1 MITCTT
7 ASLVLDHD
15 YHRRFSL
22 LFSSTSLPMS
32 RTKLKTFIPLFTTL
46 FRSILKR
53 FYSHNIYLYVYIIRY
68 DERVIAAYVINFSSF
83 FLTGRLDE
91 KRKRKKERLSLLVR
105 DTVIGGTKRG
115 TETERMLFRRQHTHL
130 LGVGTACFDRVRSS
144 SRNSV

>member
-68 DERVIAAYVINFSSF
+68 DERVIAAYVINHSFSSE
-83 FLTGRLDE
+83 GSM
-91 KRKRKKERLSLLVR
+91 KKKRKKERLSLLVR

-115 TETERMLFRRQHTHL
+115 TETERMLFRRQHSHL

>member
-68 DERVIAAYVINFSSF
+68 DERVIAAYVINHSFSPGGSM
-83 FLTGRLDE
+83 
-91 KRKRKKERLSLLVR
+91 KKEKEKKKDFRVR

-115 TETERMLFRRQHTHL
+115 TETERMLFRRQHSHL

>member
-68 DERVIAAYVINFSSF
+68 DERVIAAYVINHSFSPGGSM
-83 FLTGRLDE
+83 
-91 KRKRKKERLSLLVR
+91 KKERLSLLVR

-115 TETERMLFRRQHTHL
+115 TETERMLFRRQHSHL